1 MLGGTIEACPGKKNI
16 QAISTGLQQGI
27 SGQIQQEIIGKLPKL
42 PSEVSPKNVLEFF
55 QKFAFDF
62 S

>member
-1 MLGGTIEACPGKKNI
+1 MPWEKNI
-16 QAISTGLQQGI
+16 QAISTGLQQEI